1 MTPGDLTIY
10 VSLICFAIGF
20 SGMIINPNMIKKII
34 SLGIVET
41 SVTLFYVGISSL
53 SGTEPPIISSIPFV
67 EGSYADPVPQ
77 AVIITGIVIG
87 FALLCLLLVFTIMLY
102 NRYHTLDVRSLEEIF
117 LRENDN

>member
-34 SLGIVET
+34 SLGVVET

-53 SGTEPPIISSIPFV
+53 SGTEAPIISSIPFI

-87 FALLCLLLVFTIMLY
+87 FALLCLSLVFTIMLY

-117 LRENDN
+117 LRENDH